1 MDYAAL
7 AKVLHEIMPDSV
19 SEVERYLTCFSCFYH
34 LKNIIEKKGWKYPH
48 AAYANNLAALSRLY
62 DVAFK
67 YDRSLDSGIDRVYK
81 LFSDLPVTDFLRS
94 YVDWPQAVRTADQI
108 KLYSKHITDDALCM
122 TLVLLF
128 REMSGEENK
137 QPYVSTY
144 KDNFLKEQWE
154 DMLLFASPDITPLIY
169 KSKVHASSREA
180 LKLMKKAGFK
190 MQEQLQIFQMIREE
204 IVGSYHY
211 RRKNAW
217 KHKADYPWRYLQKL
231 HREYPRLD
239 LLGLNEWMDSAADS
253 IAKIKIP
260 TDYLT
265 AMYDLY
271 QLDDSDLE
279 HDFILPAFVAELSA
293 GDTIL
298 VVNPAPDFLKCY
310 PNEWT
315 SSTTFCVQFEEL
327 AAILREEFPTVA
339 FITFEELKSHA
350 DSSSSIKFSKSLA
363 FLRGTASDLW
373 EQWFENIH
381 KSMKEDGRL
390 YALLPS
396 ECVIASSRSTPYLFD
411 GYSIETIDIVLSA
424 LSSRSKPVNKA
435 FVSACVQCS
444 GKDITIRKYE
454 LLSGG
459 VNRPSFLKMKGTA
472 ACPAESLC
480 TDMSLNKLFAHL
492 ERRPSE
498 VIRSEPDTF
507 RFTPEIIF
515 WFKKSMTRTGKL
527 KAEAYVS
534 DYADRKQMRRTS
546 LGRGKRIKEGYCS
559 TITESESELDEWLT
573 EKLPYSGRIH
583 DSAVRAY
590 ENAKKC
596 GVEKYP
602 LLQNGICLATLWY
615 LYLDIPRDKKKYQP
629 PREELEFFRFQDI
642 ALLRVADLDG
652 EDGPAILDDKM
663 RAFQAATGHEELLPY
678 WARLGHLLAAALR
691 NGEIR
696 KNPVEQILEREK
708 KQQSKKDIA
717 ELKNALAKRSFRTD
731 EESLLL
737 KMLHLDTGDNAE
749 HLAVVIRFFTG
760 IEANIVSA
768 LTWGDIYHIP
778 VVGIDQFRIYRQF
791 DNITAK
797 IHPFDSPSSY
807 RRIPIA
813 PTLKA
818 ALDARRN
825 YLIKTLHIEKIHD
838 LQIVAPDPYVID
850 DAKPQIVPRT
860 INKWSQ
866 KAVQRIGVE
875 DNCITTSDEKGVIE
889 TNLSDYHGDIF
900 RSNFKYR
907 ANYTCGFTEAEA
919 CYVLG
924 LRQSSPF
931 GKNYCDFTNDLAQFV
946 IYQKLCRWE
955 AMLAET
961 PAIPSKH
968 IRSISSIA
976 DIGGAELRVEM
987 EAGKS
992 VELTVS
998 CPSAFSGEVL
1008 LFGEEGRSYGKQ
1020 EL

>member
-1 MDYAAL
+1 M
-7 AKVLHEIMPDSV
+7 
-19 SEVERYLTCFSCFYH
+19 
-34 LKNIIEKKGWKYPH
+34 
-48 AAYANNLAALSRLY
+48 
-62 DVAFK
+62 
-67 YDRSLDSGIDRVYK
+67 
-81 LFSDLPVTDFLRS
+81 
-94 YVDWPQAVRTADQI
+94 
-108 KLYSKHITDDALCM
+108 
-122 TLVLLF
+122 
-128 REMSGEENK
+128 
-137 QPYVSTY
+137 
-144 KDNFLKEQWE
+144 
-154 DMLLFASPDITPLIY
+154 
-169 KSKVHASSREA
+169 
-180 LKLMKKAGFK
+180 
-190 MQEQLQIFQMIREE
+190 
-204 IVGSYHY
+204 
-211 RRKNAW
+211 
-217 KHKADYPWRYLQKL
+217 
-231 HREYPRLD
+231 
-239 LLGLNEWMDSAADS
+239 
-253 IAKIKIP
+253 
-260 TDYLT
+260 
-265 AMYDLY
+265 
-271 QLDDSDLE
+271 
-279 HDFILPAFVAELSA
+279 
-293 GDTIL
+293 
-298 VVNPAPDFLKCY
+298 
-310 PNEWT
+310 
-315 SSTTFCVQFEEL
+315 
-327 AAILREEFPTVA
+327 
-339 FITFEELKSHA
+339 
-350 DSSSSIKFSKSLA
+350 
-363 FLRGTASDLW
+363 
-373 EQWFENIH
+373 
-381 KSMKEDGRL
+381 
-390 YALLPS
+390 
-396 ECVIASSRSTPYLFD
+396 
-411 GYSIETIDIVLSA
+411 
-424 LSSRSKPVNKA
+424 
-435 FVSACVQCS
+435 
-444 GKDITIRKYE
+444 
-454 LLSGG
+454 
-459 VNRPSFLKMKGTA
+459 
-472 ACPAESLC
+472 
-480 TDMSLNKLFAHL
+480 
-492 ERRPSE
+492 
-498 VIRSEPDTF
+498 
-507 RFTPEIIF
+507 
-515 WFKKSMTRTGKL
+515 
-527 KAEAYVS
+527 
-534 DYADRKQMRRTS
+534 
-546 LGRGKRIKEGYCS
+546 
-559 TITESESELDEWLT
+559 
-573 EKLPYSGRIH
+573 
-583 DSAVRAY
+583 
-590 ENAKKC
+590 
-596 GVEKYP
+596 
-602 LLQNGICLATLWY
+602 
-615 LYLDIPRDKKKYQP
+615 DIPRDKKKYQP

-642 ALLRVADLDG
+642 ALLRVADLEG

-768 LTWGDIYHIP
+768 LTWRDIYHIP

-825 YLIKTLHIEKIHD
+825 YLIKNLHIEKIHD

-850 DAKPQIVPRT
+850 VTKPQIVPRT

-866 KAVQRIGVE
+866 KAVQRIGIE